1 MAWAALIDMIEE
13 KLASDGLVKVRA
25 ARPSWAKYST
35 IDELRE
41 NFPEHQFVEVAGDEK
56 LISKA
61 EAKSILGLLA
71 KRNECAHPTGFTP
84 TLNDSLGYVADALNR
99 IEKLSQKTL

>member
-1 MAWAALIDMIEE
+1 MIEE
-13 KLASDGLVKVRA
+13 KLASDGLVKVHD
-25 ARPSWAKYST
+25 ARLSWAKYST
-35 IDELRE
+35 TDELRE
-41 NFPEHQFVEVAGDEK
+41 NVPEHQLVEVARDVK

-84 TLNDSLGYVADALNR
+84 TLNDSLGYVADVLDR
-99 IEKLSQKTL
+99 IQKLSQKTL